1 MQRPQQ
7 PDVARTQLQVQA
19 LRAPLPPLEDA
30 PLPLPPPP
38 PPPGRAG
45 SGREERCEGAEN
57 GSAPLRLRLRS
68 DRGWGQRAAPPL
80 LACLAARPLLARPPP
95 GRSLSRAPAA
105 ARFFNVH
112 RQ

>member
-1 MQRPQQ
+1 MLTGAWLCPQTY
-7 PDVARTQLQVQA
+7 RA

-30 PLPLPPPP
+30 PP

-45 SGREERCEGAEN
+45 WSREERRESAEIR
-57 GSAPLRLRLRS
+57 SAPTPAPAPSRPGLGSLRCA
-68 DRGWGQRAAPPL
+68 G
-80 LACLAARPLLARPPP
+80 AARLLCGRITARPP

-105 ARFFNVH
+105 AAARFFNVH